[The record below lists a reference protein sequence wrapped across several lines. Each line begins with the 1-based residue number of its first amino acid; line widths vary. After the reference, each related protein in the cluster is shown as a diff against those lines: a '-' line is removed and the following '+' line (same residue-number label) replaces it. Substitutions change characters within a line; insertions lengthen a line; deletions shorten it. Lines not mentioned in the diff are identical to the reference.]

1 MFYKNNI
8 ELIKQ
13 KTIKCFEPYFIS
25 SENKVIKDVSLDIN
39 ETNDF
44 VWLLV
49 DNIKINNIQSFAF
62 VIVDENKISVSF
74 FIDNDKLD
82 DFEENA
88 NIYMDSTLNDTW
100 KLNYDASDTYG
111 FEICYTYVSKN
122 IDLLFEK
129 AEKALSVLKEHSYEL
144 GLLYEERLN

>member
-39 ETNDF
+39 KTNDF

-74 FIDNDKLD
+74 
-82 DFEENA
+82 
-88 NIYMDSTLNDTW
+88 LN
-100 KLNYDASDTYG
+100 
-111 FEICYTYVSKN
+111 FMQQ
-122 IDLLFEK
+122 
-129 AEKALSVLKEHSYEL
+129 
-144 GLLYEERLN
+144 